1 MGKRGLRPVDLAR
14 EHGLSTQAV
23 RNYEDEGILPPAER
37 TAHGYRI
44 YTRLHAQALRT
55 FIALIPGHGHQ
66 QAAQILR
73 ELNDGD
79 LDAALTLVDDTHGQ
93 LRQDRATLAAV
104 EAALVDLTSTDPA
117 PQHGP
122 GHGPQ
127 HGPGHGPKHS
137 PGHGPG
143 YSRKHGPEG
152 TDSFIGP
159 LARQL
164 SVRPATLRAWERV
177 GLVRPSR
184 DRATGYRTYTA
195 SDVRDA
201 HLVRQ
206 LRRGGYPLEHI
217 APLLEQVRNA
227 GGVEALEAAL
237 HDWHERL
244 TRRRLAL
251 LTSAAE
257 LSAYVELAGPFPG
270 SPPGRAPDE
279 EPNT

>member
-104 EAALVDLTSTDPA
+104 EAALVDLTSTDP
-117 PQHGP
+117 PSDP
-122 GHGPQ
+122 T
-127 HGPGHGPKHS
+127 
-137 PGHGPG
+137 
-143 YSRKHGPEG
+143 HGPEG

-227 GGVEALEAAL
+227 GGVEALEVAL
-237 HDWHERL
+237 HDWHKRL

-270 SPPGRAPDE
+270 SPPERAPDG